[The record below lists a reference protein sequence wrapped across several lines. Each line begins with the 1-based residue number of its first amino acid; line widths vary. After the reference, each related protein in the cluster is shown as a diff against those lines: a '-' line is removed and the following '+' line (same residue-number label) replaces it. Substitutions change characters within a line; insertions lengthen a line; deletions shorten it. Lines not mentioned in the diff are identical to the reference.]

1 MASRIQGITV
11 EIGGD
16 TTKLSKALESVN
28 KSIKGTQSGLK
39 DVNKLLKLDPSNT
52 ELVVQKQKMLKD
64 AIEATKEKLATL
76 KTAAQQANEQ
86 LANGEI
92 TQQQYDAL
100 QREIVE
106 TEQNL
111 RSLQDQAATTNA
123 TLAKIDEAGE
133 KLQNIGSSVENV
145 GKKFL
150 PVTAA
155 VTGLGTAAVK
165 TAADFDSEMS
175 KVSAISGATG
185 DDFDQ
190 LRAKAREMGAKTKF
204 SASEAASAM
213 EYMAMAGWKTG
224 DMLNGIEG
232 IMNLAAASGEDLATT
247 SDIVT
252 DALTAFGLSAADEF
266 EKNIDLTPLAE
277 TWECSTHPDGPS
289 YVVGGAFD
297 GQELAEVLRA
307 HPEYLG
313 ERHKGENALPILI
326 KFIDAKKDLS
336 VQVHPTDVY
345 AQEHENGQL
354 GKTEMWYVLDAGR
367 EARLVYGLKQ
377 NCTKAEMRRA
387 IADGTVMKY
396 LQKVPIHKDDLFFIQ
411 AGTVHAIGAGALVAE
426 IQENSNLTYR
436 LYDYDRV
443 GKDGKKR
450 ELHIDKALDVANLK
464 SSAEPKQPLRVLKY
478 RQGVASELLT
488 RCKYFEVYRMIV
500 NTERRQKVHY
510 RADEI
515 AFRVL
520 LCVNGCGTIS
530 YEGGNLPFYKGDC
543 IFVPADSE
551 VLTIH
556 GQAQFLDVRG

>member
-1 MASRIQGITV
+1 MLNTFEVNKVLIIAPLRVACDTWPAEIEKWDHLKGLDISVIVGDVKTRIAAVHHPAMIYIVNRENVKWLVEYYEKNGMRWDFGMVVIDELSSFKNYQSQRFKYLRKVRPFVKRWVGLTGTPSSNGLMDLWA
-11 EIGGD
+11 EIGILDGGERLGKFIGRYREAYFKAGSMNPATGVVFQYKPREGAEELIYQHISD
-16 TTKLSKALESVN
+16 ITISMKAL
-28 KSIKGTQSGLK
+28 
-39 DVNKLLKLDPSNT
+39 D
-52 ELVVQKQKMLKD
+52 
-64 AIEATKEKLATL
+64 
-76 KTAAQQANEQ
+76 
-86 LANGEI
+86 
-92 TQQQYDAL
+92 
-100 QREIVE
+100 
-106 TEQNL
+106 
-111 RSLQDQAATTNA
+111 
-123 TLAKIDEAGE
+123 
-133 KLQNIGSSVENV
+133 
-145 GKKFL
+145 
-150 PVTAA
+150 
-155 VTGLGTAAVK
+155 
-165 TAADFDSEMS
+165 
-175 KVSAISGATG
+175 
-185 DDFDQ
+185 
-190 LRAKAREMGAKTKF
+190 
-204 SASEAASAM
+204 
-213 EYMAMAGWKTG
+213 
-224 DMLNGIEG
+224 
-232 IMNLAAASGEDLATT
+232 
-247 SDIVT
+247 
-252 DALTAFGLSAADEF
+252 
-266 EKNIDLTPLAE
+266 
-277 TWECSTHPDGPS
+277 
-289 YVVGGAFD
+289 
-297 GQELAEVLRA
+297 
-307 HPEYLG
+307 YL
-313 ERHKGENALPILI
+313 H
-326 KFIDAKKDLS
+326 
-336 VQVHPTDVY
+336 
-345 AQEHENGQL
+345 
-354 GKTEMWYVLDAGR
+354 VLDAGR

-387 IADGTVMKY
+387 IANGTVMKY

-478 RQGVASELLT
+478 RQGIASELLT